1 MSSRSCQ
8 PFTYRIV
15 TPVIGLFSL
24 MNCLLIRGFEWMC
37 FRSNYVYTKKTSP
50 VICIT
55 SAIFIDIRNSKTTL
69 DVEHKAN
76 EMKIQKR
83 LLDSPLQRLF
93 ISPED
98 KDEKFHLIQ
107 TRYRRSDHIKSNAES
122 STLTKEKNEET
133 TLISESESPEE
144 INLSG
149 ENFADMDI
157 LFRSRTS
164 RSENADIYDTNTE
177 SLDEEEYEGLN
188 TLLAKL
194 FEALQNDSAKDN
206 HDILKGSNSI
216 GNTSNDEDR
225 CQKWLDNREK
235 IEQAFPG
242 SIDELPACPCRY
254 PNDIFYDD
262 LIWDRNRQKKFRWRD
277 ASNDPQRLV
286 YKQGAFYCV
295 RSLPAQGSESIGA
308 QHCCYDEER
317 RLLTRGSGAG
327 TPYIVSPDMSFVLHD
342 KIDLLPWRLCKGD
355 FTRYNKVRVPNNDD
369 DCKVNPDDEE
379 YEYQEENAKNY

>member
-1 MSSRSCQ
+1 MKALRM
-8 PFTYRIV
+8 I
-15 TPVIGLFSL
+15 
-24 MNCLLIRGFEWMC
+24 C
-37 FRSNYVYTKKTSP
+37 FA
-50 VICIT
+50 
-55 SAIFIDIRNSKTTL
+55 AIFSSILAIPFNSKNYQIGNFKTIQN
-69 DVEHKAN
+69 VEYKTN
-76 EMKIQKR
+76 EVKTQRR
-83 LLDSPLQRLF
+83 LLDSPLQHLSV
-93 ISPED
+93 SPDE
-98 KDEKFHLIQ
+98 KDEKFNLVQI
-107 TRYRRSDHIKSNAES
+107 RYRRSDHIKSNAQLS
-122 STLTKEKNEET
+122 ILMKEKNEQT

-144 INLSG
+144 IDPSG
-149 ENFADMDI
+149 ENFVDMDI
-157 LFRSRTS
+157 FFRSRTS
-164 RSENADIYDTNTE
+164 RSENADIYDISTE
-177 SLDEEEYEGLN
+177 SLDKEEYEGLN
-188 TLLAKL
+188 ILLAKL
-194 FEALQNDSAKDN
+194 FEALQNDTAKDD

-225 CQKWLDNREK
+225 CQKWLNNRER

-262 LIWDRNRQKKFRWRD
+262 LIWDKNRQKKFRWRD

-295 RSLPAQGSESIGA
+295 RSLPAQGSENIGA

-327 TPYIVSPDMSFVLHD
+327 TPYIVSPDMSFMLHD

-369 DCKVNPDDEE
+369 DCEVNPDDEE
-379 YEYQEENAKNY
+379 YEYQVENAKNY

>member
-1 MSSRSCQ
+1 MVVRSKCLERRMSKKRNAVVLRNELHIDKMRAL
-8 PFTYRIV
+8 RI
-15 TPVIGLFSL
+15 I
-24 MNCLLIRGFEWMC
+24 CLA
-37 FRSNYVYTKKTSP
+37 
-50 VICIT
+50 
-55 SAIFIDIRNSKTTL
+55 AIFPSILAIPFNDKNYQIRNSKTTL

>member
-1 MSSRSCQ
+1 
-8 PFTYRIV
+8 
-15 TPVIGLFSL
+15 
-24 MNCLLIRGFEWMC
+24 
-37 FRSNYVYTKKTSP
+37 
-50 VICIT
+50 
-55 SAIFIDIRNSKTTL
+55 
-69 DVEHKAN
+69 
-76 EMKIQKR
+76 MKIQKR